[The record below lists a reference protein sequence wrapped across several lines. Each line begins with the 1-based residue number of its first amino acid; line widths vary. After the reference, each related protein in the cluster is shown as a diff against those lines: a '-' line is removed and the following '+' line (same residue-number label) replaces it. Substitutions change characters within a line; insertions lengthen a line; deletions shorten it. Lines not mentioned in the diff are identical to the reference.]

1 MATDFETNLNL
12 NGTGSAGMSP
22 LMESILNRYVLEAN
36 KTKRKYTR
44 FGQQVNIPQG
54 KTKTIAF
61 DKLSPLPK
69 AVNPLTE
76 GVTPRGAAVNITRI
90 KGEPE
95 QFGNYVSYTDQ
106 LDFFANDP
114 SPEVLKY
121 TDLLTENQ
129 LETFEHLDAMELA
142 SGLNVFYAGTAE
154 ARSELT
160 DVLTVKDVRRAVTS
174 LKRNKVQP
182 ADGKYYVCFIHPDAA
197 FNIMD
202 DEAWQ
207 RVQEYNA
214 TTEIYDGEIGR
225 LYGVRFIED
234 PDAYVFR
241 GTPFGKNGE
250 FPELTVARVDK
261 KSGKIYVAET
271 ITSEGLAKSSEEG
284 ASASGQK
291 ICIDN
296 KFYTVS
302 EAAGGSNGSAWISV
316 SGDISEALIEP
327 DMKIYPGEGGV
338 NGNPVYSTVIIGKNA
353 FGTAGDKTV
362 QLINKSLGS
371 AGTGDPLNQRGTVG
385 WKGYRFM
392 KIIEQTKLC
401 RIESLASVS

>member
-69 AVNPLTE
+69 AMQPLTE
-76 GVTPRGAAVNITRI
+76 GITPTGAAVNITRI

-129 LETFEHLDAMELA
+129 LETFEQLDAMELA

-154 ARSELT
+154 SRSELN

-182 ADGKYYVCFIHPDAA
+182 ADGTDYIAFIHPDVV
-197 FNIMD
+197 FNIWN
-202 DEAWQ
+202 DEEWRQ
-207 RVQEYNA
+207 PHTYSDTKQL
-214 TTEIYDGEIGR
+214 YDGEIGR
-225 LYGVRFIED
+225 LFGVRFIED

-241 GTPFGKNGE
+241 GTNFGVNHDL
-250 FPELTVARVDK
+250 PELTVVKTD
-261 KSGKIYVAET
+261 KSGKKLYIAET
-271 ITSEGLAKSSEEG
+271 VTKADLPSS
-284 ASASGQK
+284 SGK
-291 ICIDN
+291 ICVNN
-296 KFYTVS
+296 KIYTV
-302 EAAGGSNGSAWISV
+302 AATYGGSNGTAYIQV
-316 SGDISEALIEP
+316 SEDISAAAIEP
-327 DMKIYPGEGGV
+327 DMKVYPGDGAVGGK
-338 NGNPVYSTVIIGKNA
+338 PVYSTVILGKNA

-392 KIIEQTKLC
+392 KIIEQTKMC

>member
-36 KTKRKYTR
+36 KTKRKYTK

-76 GVTPRGAAVNITRI
+76 GITPRGAAVNITRI

-142 SGLNVFYAGTAE
+142 SGLNVFYAGTA
-154 ARSELT
+154 ASRSELT

-182 ADGKYYVCFIHPDAA
+182 ADGTDYIAFIHPDVV
-197 FNIMD
+197 FNIWN
-202 DEAWQ
+202 DEEWRQPHTYADTKQ
-207 RVQEYNA
+207 L
-214 TTEIYDGEIGR
+214 YDGEIGR
-225 LYGVRFIED
+225 LFGVRFIED

-250 FPELTVARVDK
+250 FGELTVVKVQTSA
-261 KSGKIYVAET
+261 GKIYVAET
-271 ITSEGLAKSSEEG
+271 ITADGLPAAGS
-284 ASASGQK
+284 K

-296 KFYTVS
+296 KYYTV
-302 EAAGGSNGSAWISV
+302 AATAGGSNGSAWITV
-316 SGDISEALIEP
+316 SESLADAMIEA
-327 DMKIYPGEGGV
+327 DMKIYPGDGAADGK
-338 NGNPVYSTVIIGKNA
+338 PVYSTIILGRNA

-392 KIIEQTKLC
+392 KIIEQTKMC